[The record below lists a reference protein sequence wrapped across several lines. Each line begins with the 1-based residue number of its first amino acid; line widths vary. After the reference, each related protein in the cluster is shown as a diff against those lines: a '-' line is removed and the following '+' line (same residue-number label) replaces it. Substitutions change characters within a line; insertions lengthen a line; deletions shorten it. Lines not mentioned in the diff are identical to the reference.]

1 MTYDMKKVAGVLV
14 LFGCVQFLLFLITA
28 EALYPGYSVSEN
40 YISDLGVCPETAYI
54 FNSSVFLLGVITV
67 ICAYFVHRVYNFR
80 LFSVFIV
87 LMGIGAMGVGL
98 FPECEGGHCDPCE
111 LVDPCERADPCG
123 YVACIDEI
131 TCIIHV
137 IAALI
142 AFLFGGLSAIVSH
155 KVLDPPFSYFSVLL
169 GVLSIVA
176 LVLLMTGTHLGLG
189 VGGIELM
196 TVYPVLLWGIGFGG
210 YLMSSGK

>member
-1 MTYDMKKVAGVLV
+1 MKKVAGALL
-14 LFGCVQFLLFLITA
+14 LFGCVQFLLLLIMA
-28 EALYPGYSVSEN
+28 EALYPGYSVSKN
-40 YISDLGVCPETAYI
+40 YISDLGVCPETAHI
-54 FNSSVFLLGVITV
+54 FNLSVFLLGVIAV

-87 LMGIGAMGVGL
+87 VMGIGAMSVGL
-98 FPECEGGHCDPCE
+98 FQECESGHCD
-111 LVDPCERADPCG
+111 ADPCG
-123 YVACIDEI
+123 YASCKASCIDEI

-142 AFLFGGLSAIVSH
+142 TFLFGGLSAIVSY
-155 KVLDPPFSYFSVLL
+155 KLLDPPFSYFSVLF

-176 LVLLMTGTHLGLG
+176 LFLLISGTHLGLG
-189 VGGIELM
+189 VGGMELM
-196 TVYPVLLWGIGFGG
+196 TVYPILLWGIGFGG

>member
-1 MTYDMKKVAGVLV
+1 MTYDMKKVAGAL
-14 LFGCVQFLLFLITA
+14 LFSGCVQFLLFLIMA
-28 EALYPGYSVSEN
+28 EALYPGYSVSKN
-40 YISDLGVCPETAYI
+40 YISDLGVCPETAHI
-54 FNSSVFLLGVITV
+54 FNLSVFLLGVTAV
-67 ICAYFVHRVYNFR
+67 ICAYFVYRVYNFR
-80 LFSVFIV
+80 LFSVFIIV
-87 LMGIGAMGVGL
+87 MGIGAMSVGL
-98 FPECEGGHCDPCE
+98 FPECESGHCD
-111 LVDPCERADPCG
+111 ADPCG
-123 YVACIDEI
+123 YASFQACIDEI

-155 KVLDPPFSYFSVLL
+155 KLLDPPFSYFSVLQ

-176 LVLLMTGTHLGLG
+176 LVLSIYAALAHTHLGLG

-196 TVYPVLLWGIGFGG
+196 IVCPVLLWGIGFGG